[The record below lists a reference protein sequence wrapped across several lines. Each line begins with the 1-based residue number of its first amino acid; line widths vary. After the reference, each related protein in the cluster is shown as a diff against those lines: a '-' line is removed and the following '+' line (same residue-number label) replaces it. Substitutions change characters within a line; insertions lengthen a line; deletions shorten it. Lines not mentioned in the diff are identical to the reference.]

1 MIKNDF
7 EKLNQDDWLAKEI
20 ARENRISAW
29 DLDEGKSVREEHER
43 DCDARKNA
51 DEHHRKHLRADAA
64 GKRVAGKLSIWYSID
79 LAAAFA
85 MFALNIFLPRASFW
99 PSILLF
105 LALNPGIFV
114 WLLLLKRY
122 PSAAYL
128 RTVLFLAILFEII
141 TLINNN
147 YSSLRFLIWRLFR

>member
-29 DLDEGKSVREEHER
+29 DLDEGKTVREEHER

-51 DEHHRKHLRADAA
+51 DEHHRRHLRADAL
-64 GKRVAGKLSIWYSID
+64 GKRVNGKLSIWYSID
-79 LAAAFA
+79 LVALFVLFA
-85 MFALNIFLPRASFW
+85 VSIILPGASFW
-99 PSILLF
+99 PGIFLF

-114 WLLLLKRY
+114 WLLFLKRY

-128 RTVLFLAILFEII
+128 RTVLFLAVLFEII

-147 YSSLRFLIWRLFR
+147 YSSLRFLIWRIFR

>member
-29 DLDEGKSVREEHER
+29 DLDEGKAIRQEHER

-51 DEHHRKHLRADAA
+51 EEHHQKHLRADAS
-64 GKRVAGKLSIWYSID
+64 GKIVGRLSAWFFID
-79 LAAAFA
+79 LIAVFV
-85 MFALNIFLPRASFW
+85 MFFVNIWLPGASLL
-99 PSILLF
+99 PSIILF

-114 WLLLLKRY
+114 WLFLLKRY
-122 PSAAYL
+122 PTAGYL
-128 RTVLFLAILFEII
+128 RAVFFIAVLLEIM
-141 TLINNN
+141 TLLNSN
-147 YSSLRFLIWRLFR
+147 YSKLRFFLWRLFR